1 MLFNAKVG
9 PLWLISLVCPFHLS
23 EVDTLL
29 LLGLVSENW
38 STISMSTSGRT
49 RKNTTAQYRR
59 DRQCAKS

>member
-9 PLWLISLVCPFHLS
+9 PLWLMSLVCPFHLS

-38 STISMSTSGRT
+38 STISMPMSGRT
-49 RKNTTAQYRR
+49 RKDTTAQYRR
-59 DRQCAKS
+59 DRKCAKS